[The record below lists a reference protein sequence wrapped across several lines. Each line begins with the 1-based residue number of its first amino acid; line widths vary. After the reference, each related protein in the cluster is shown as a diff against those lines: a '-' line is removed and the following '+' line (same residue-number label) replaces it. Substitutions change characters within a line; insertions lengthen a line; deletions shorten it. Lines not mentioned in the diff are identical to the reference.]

1 LVLVV
6 QQLSAQ
12 MLHVDN
18 ADNVMDNADSLL
30 DNADNVM
37 DNADNFVDNTDN
49 IVDKADNLMFL
60 LYCGRIILTSL
71 YLTYSVI

>member
-1 LVLVV
+1 MVLVV

-18 ADNVMDNADSLL
+18 ADNVMDNADNIMDNVDNLL
-30 DNADNVM
+30 DNA
-37 DNADNFVDNTDN
+37 DN

-60 LYCGRIILTSL
+60 FYCGTIILTPH